1 MVRIG
6 LAGIGF
12 MGMIHFLAAQ
22 RVSGAKVTA
31 ICSRD
36 RRKLAGDWR
45 GIQGNFGPP
54 GQVMDLKGVHAY
66 DDYQALLDDPSI
78 DLIDLC
84 TPTDQ
89 HAPMAIA
96 ALKAGKHVL
105 VEKAIALTPREADQ
119 MLAASK
125 KADKLLMVA
134 HVLPFFPEFAYAHKL
149 IEKEEFGRLV
159 AAHFTRVISKPG
171 WSEAIG
177 DSARTG
183 GPAVDLHVHDTH
195 FIGLVAGVP
204 GRVFS
209 TGYTVRDAVEYLTTS
224 YLYGDNGP
232 TITCSSGAVS
242 MPGRSFLHGFEI
254 YLENATLAFSS
265 GGTPLTLVPRK
276 GKPKQVVLKGQEDPI
291 NAFQAEISAAVAAV
305 KAGEVSGPLNGQ
317 LARDALV
324 LCLKEIESV
333 QSGKPVIVSRNG

>member
-12 MGMIHFLAAQ
+12 MGMIHFLATK
-22 RVSGAKVTA
+22 RVPGARVAA

-36 RRKLAGDWR
+36 QRKLAGDWR

-54 GQVMDLKGVHAY
+54 GEIMDLKGIRAY
-66 DDYQALLDDPSI
+66 DEFQSLLDDPDI
-78 DLIDLC
+78 DLVDIC

-89 HAPMAIA
+89 HASMAIA

-105 VEKAIALTPREADQ
+105 LEKSIALNPKEADQ
-119 MLAASK
+119 ILATAK
-125 KADKLLMVA
+125 KSGKLLMVA
-134 HVLPFFPEFAYAHKL
+134 HVLPFFPEFAFAKRV
-149 IEKEEFGRLV
+149 IEKGEHGRLV
-159 AAHFTRVISKPG
+159 AAHFTRVISKPE

-183 GPAVDLHVHDTH
+183 GPAVDLHVHDAH

-209 TGYTVRDAVEYLTTS
+209 TGHTVRDSVEYLTTS

-232 TITCSSGAVS
+232 TITCSSGAIA

-254 YLENATLAFSS
+254 YLENATLTYSS
-265 GGTPLTLVPRK
+265 GGIPLTLIPRK
-276 GKPKQVVLKGQEDPI
+276 GKAKQVALKGQDDPI
-291 NAFQAEISAAVAAV
+291 NAFQAEIAAAVSAV
-305 KAGEVSGPLNGQ
+305 KTGVVPSPLDGQ

-324 LCLKEIESV
+324 MCLKEIESV
-333 QSGKPVIVSRNG
+333 ETGKAVIVSRS

>member
-1 MVRIG
+1 
-6 LAGIGF
+6 
-12 MGMIHFLAAQ
+12 
-22 RVSGAKVTA
+22 
-31 ICSRD
+31 
-36 RRKLAGDWR
+36 
-45 GIQGNFGPP
+45 
-54 GQVMDLKGVHAY
+54 
-66 DDYQALLDDPSI
+66 
-78 DLIDLC
+78 
-84 TPTDQ
+84 
-89 HAPMAIA
+89 MAIA

-159 AAHFTRVISKPG
+159 AAHFTRVISKPE

>member
-12 MGMIHFLAAQ
+12 MGMIHFLATQ
-22 RVSGAKVTA
+22 RVPGAKVMA

-36 RRKLAGDWR
+36 PRKLAGDWR

-54 GQVMDLKGVHAY
+54 GQTMDLKGVRPY
-66 DDYQALLDDPSI
+66 DDYQALLDDPDI
-78 DLIDLC
+78 DMVDLC

-89 HAPMAIA
+89 HASMAIA

-105 VEKAIALTPREADQ
+105 VEKAISLTPREADQ
-119 MLAASK
+119 MLAAAK
-125 KADKLLMVA
+125 KSGKVLMVA
-134 HVLPFFPEFAYAHKL
+134 HVLPFFPEFAFANRV
-149 IEKEEFGRLV
+149 IEKGEYGRLV
-159 AAHFTRVISKPG
+159 AAHFTRIISKPE
-171 WSEAIG
+171 WSQAIG

-209 TGYTVRDAVEYLTTS
+209 TGHTVRDSVEYLTTS

-232 TITCSSGAVS
+232 TITCSSGAIA

-254 YLENATLAFSS
+254 YLENATLTYSS
-265 GGTPLTLVPRK
+265 GGTPLTLIPRK
-276 GKPKQVVLKGQEDPI
+276 GKPKPVVLKGQNDPI
-291 NAFQAEISAAVAAV
+291 NAFQSEIAAAVTAV
-305 KAGEVSGPLNGQ
+305 KTGVVPGPLDSQ

-324 LCLKEIESV
+324 MCLKEIDSV
-333 QSGKPVIVSRNG
+333 QTGKPVVVNRV